1 MHYNVHYLSDDE
13 ITHQS
18 LLMMET
24 TRPEVIVIPAL
35 TRTGRRIAFIE
46 LCETLRAYSQVL
58 GHDPFIILDDA
69 QGLGRIMRSRYH
81 PRADGRFV
89 NLWSY
94 ADRVILIG
102 AKVKGPVMGSGAMLL
117 SKDGFQRHQLPFGMS
132 PLQYRARQSAFM
144 SDDESRVAEHNRSAP
159 GIAQTLEIASLT
171 ARSRS
176 DRNLKR

>member
-58 GHDPFIILDDA
+58 GHDPFMILDDA

-117 SKDGFQRHQLPFGMS
+117 STAPVS
-132 PLQYRARQSAFM
+132 PPLCPMTSRA
-144 SDDESRVAEHNRSAP
+144 
-159 GIAQTLEIASLT
+159 
-171 ARSRS
+171 SRS
-176 DRNLKR
+176 TTAPHRGLRRHWRLRLSPHARAVTET